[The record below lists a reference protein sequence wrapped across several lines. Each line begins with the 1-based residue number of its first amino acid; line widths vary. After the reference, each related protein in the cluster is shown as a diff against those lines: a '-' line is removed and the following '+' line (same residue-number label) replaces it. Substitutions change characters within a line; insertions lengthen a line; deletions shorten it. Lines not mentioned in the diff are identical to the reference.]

1 MRRKRGPKETDKDKE
16 DKEHL
21 YVIFQQLDDLDVIES
36 LTESMQEL
44 MQTEDRYEELRKK
57 EAEERKNVFG
67 FDPNEGGPKR
77 KRRDSNE
84 LTVGPEKCKKGHK
97 LVAFKRT
104 PLLQPNV
111 DEDGA
116 YNQVTTAI
124 CKFKNCKKF
133 DKVEPG
139 QSKEGLNLIDLT
151 AEIFYAC
158 QYENC
163 LDDVFAVHQECF
175 GGP

>member
-1 MRRKRGPKETDKDKE
+1 
-16 DKEHL
+16 
-21 YVIFQQLDDLDVIES
+21 
-36 LTESMQEL
+36 
-44 MQTEDRYEELRKK
+44 MQTEDRYAGLRAQ
-57 EAEERKNVFG
+57 EAEERKKAFGG
-67 FDPNEGGPKR
+67 FDPNEGQSRR

-84 LTVGPEKCKKGHK
+84 GVTVGPEKCKKGHK

-111 DEDGA
+111 DEEGA
-116 YNQVTTAI
+116 YNQVTSAT

-133 DKVEPG
+133 DKVEEG
-139 QSKEGLNLIDLT
+139 QKKEGLNVIDLT

-163 LDDVFAVHQECF
+163 LEDVFAVHQECF
-175 GGP
+175 GGPQVFLREEEETKGADADAEEEGDDEEFK